1 MKKLYLFTISCF
13 LTSAVAFAG
22 GACTPAVS
30 NGSCATATTL
40 SGISLGSPACLTNQS
55 TCGGSTSTASCG
67 STHVDCA
74 WYKFQAT
81 STSMFVQIPFN
92 SSDGCITSSSV
103 FTSGATQSCTL
114 TQLDCESGGALDDF
128 WSYTT
133 LTVGHWYYIQVC
145 YPANGGG
152 CGSGGND
159 GSFNF
164 DICVGE
170 PDPPC
175 DQCATPCGTATGYPT
190 APATSTVV
198 ADCQTS
204 PFVPELQPSSTNTF
218 CYSFQATATS
228 VDFNVIITS
237 NCGSTG
243 NVTGLSWSLYN
254 ATCGGTIQTGTLS
267 SLTFTG
273 LTVGNDYVFCYTFTV
288 PSTCTHSQHCPYFV
302 GATVLPVKL
311 LNFNA
316 NYNAKNAQVE
326 LDWKTVTE
334 INNDYFTIEKSVD
347 GENFEVVGIVDG
359 AGNTSSIKSY
369 QAIDEKPII
378 GTSYYRLKQTD
389 FDGQFEYSNL
399 VPVKIEGTITN
410 PTVYPN
416 PVTNDGILEFTAS
429 AASSTTIT
437 IYDVSG
443 RIAYSNQL
451 QTNKGFNHLILP
463 TSALSNGMYFIHL
476 NNGVES
482 TNLKFIKE

>member
-1 MKKLYLFTISCF
+1 MKNLLIVILSLFFTTTF
-13 LTSAVAFAG
+13 AFAG
-22 GACTPAVS
+22 GACTPSVS
-30 NGSCATATTL
+30 NGSCANATTL
-40 SGISLGSPACLTNQS
+40 SGISIGNPACLTNQS
-55 TCGGSTSTASCG
+55 TCGGSSSTASCG

-81 STSMFVQIPFN
+81 SASMFVQIPFN

-145 YPANGGG
+145 YPANAGG

-175 DQCATPCGTATGYPT
+175 DQCATPCGTASGYVTTPT
-190 APATSTVV
+190 TATVV

-204 PFVPELQPSSTNTF
+204 PFSPELQPSSTNTF
-218 CYSFQATATS
+218 CYSFQATATN

-237 NCGSTG
+237 DCGMG
-243 NVTGLSWSLYN
+243 NVTNFSWSLYN
-254 ATCGGTIQTGTLS
+254 ATCGGSIQTGTLA

-273 LTVGNDYVFCYTFTV
+273 LTVGNDYVFCYTFDV

-316 NYNAKNAQVE
+316 NYNTKNSQVE

-334 INNDYFTIEKSVD
+334 INNDYFTIEKSID
-347 GENFEVVGIVDG
+347 GEIFEVVGIVDG
-359 AGNTSSIKSY
+359 AGNTSSVKSY
-369 QAIDEKPII
+369 QATDNNPII

-389 FDGQFEYSNL
+389 FDGQFEYSDL
-399 VPVKIEGTITN
+399 VPVKVEGTISN
-410 PTVYPN
+410 PTIYPN
-416 PVTNDGILEFTAS
+416 PITNNGVLEF
-429 AASSTTIT
+429 STNSTEIT
-437 IYDVSG
+437 VVTVYDVSG
-443 RIAYSNQL
+443 RIVLSNQHL
-451 QTNKGFNHLILP
+451 TNKGINKIQLETNEL
-463 TSALSNGMYFIHL
+463 TNGMYFISL
-476 NNGVES
+476 KNGNS
-482 TNLKFIKE
+482 KTNLKFIKE